1 MIYVLGIAAAAF
13 LGVGWVM
20 QQRVA
25 ARTPSTSRLSWA
37 AMRTLIRNVEWWGGI
52 AAAAVGQTLAAWALQ
67 DGPITLVE
75 PLMVAS
81 LFFAFA
87 LSAALGRHR
96 ICRHE
101 IIGTLLLAIAVAM
114 FLAVA
119 HPRPT
124 DTSLPTLF
132 TLLLATGGA
141 CGAVLV
147 ILVAS
152 RGVRRRHAAA
162 ATATATAA
170 AAGIFYALQDVATRG
185 AIVAARHGG
194 YASLIHLAWPYILLF
209 GATAGVLFAQE
220 AFRAERLDWSLPP
233 TAAVQPLAGVA
244 LGVGVLNDH
253 ITASPLQLAVEALSI
268 VVGIAGVM
276 VMGRRMRAMHHSWRG
291 PGHWFATAGTRAAPA
306 DTLPES
312 RRDADSPAG
321 RYGARHTSRGFA
333 GSRRAAR

>member
-1 MIYVLGIAAAAF
+1 MIYVLGIAASAF

-25 ARTPSTSRLSWA
+25 ARSPGVQRLGWE
-37 AMRTLIRNVEWWGGI
+37 AMRVLLRNVEWWGGI
-52 AAAAVGQTLAAWALQ
+52 AAAAIGQTLAAWALQ

-101 IIGTLLLAIAVAM
+101 VIGTLLLAAAVAM

-119 HPRPT
+119 HPRAT
-124 DTSLPTLF
+124 GSSLPTLF
-132 TLLLATGGA
+132 TLMLATGGA
-141 CGAVLV
+141 CGAALLIV
-147 ILVAS
+147 VAS
-152 RGVRRRHAAA
+152 RGVRRRHVAV
-162 ATATATAA
+162 ATATTTAA

-185 AIVAARHGG
+185 AIVAAHHGG
-194 YASLIHLAWPYILLF
+194 LLSLLHLAWPYLLLF

-220 AFRAERLDWSLPP
+220 AFRAARLDWSLPP
-233 TAAVQPLAGVA
+233 TAAMQPLAGVA
-244 LGVGVLNDH
+244 LGVGVLGDH
-253 ITASPLQLAVEALSI
+253 ITASPLQLAVEAFSI

-276 VMGRRMRAMHHSWRG
+276 VMGRRMRDMHHSWGG
-291 PGHWFATAGTRAAPA
+291 PGHWFATAGERAAPA

-312 RRDADSPAG
+312 RRDAETSAG
-321 RYGARHTSRGFA
+321 DVARTQT
-333 GSRRAAR
+333 

>member
-1 MIYVLGIAAAAF
+1 VIYVLGIAGAAF
-13 LGVGWVM
+13 LGVGWVL

-25 ARTPSTSRLSWA
+25 ARSIATHRLSWA
-37 AMRTLIRNVEWWGGI
+37 SVRLLIRNLEWWGGI
-52 AAAAVGQTLAAWALQ
+52 AAAAIGQTLAAWALQ
-67 DGPITLVE
+67 DGAITLVE
-75 PLMVAS
+75 PLMVSS

-87 LSAALGRHR
+87 FSAALGRHR

-101 IIGTLLLAIAVAM
+101 VIGTLLLAIAVAM

-119 HPRPT
+119 HPRAT
-124 DTSLPTLF
+124 GSSLPTLF

-147 ILVAS
+147 ILIAS
-152 RGVRRRHAAA
+152 RGVRRRHAAV

-170 AAGIFYALQDVATRG
+170 AAGIFFALQDVATRG

-194 YASLIHLAWPYILLF
+194 IFSLLHLAWPYLLLF

-220 AFRAERLDWSLPP
+220 AFRSARIDWSLPP

-244 LGVGVLNDH
+244 LGVGVLGDH
-253 ITASPLQLAVEALSI
+253 ITASPLQLAVEAFCI

-276 VMGRRMRAMHHSWRG
+276 VMGRRMRDMHHAWHG
-291 PGHWFATAGTRAAPA
+291 PGHWFATGKRAAPA
-306 DTLPES
+306 DALPAS
-312 RRDADSPAG
+312 RREGDSTREPQVETAD
-321 RYGARHTSRGFA
+321 
-333 GSRRAAR
+333 RR